1 MVVLSYLLF
10 LYGIML
16 TFYLSTFH
24 VFTHFCRYKV
34 VDINDEFELCKTCD
48 YLLSYQ
54 NFEVKEKGQGQERVQ
69 VKEQVQVQVQDKD
82 NGATKTQT
90 KELTKEQAKEKQR
103 H

>member
-1 MVVLSYLLF
+1 
-10 LYGIML
+10 ML

-69 VKEQVQVQVQDKD
+69 VKEQVQVQDKD